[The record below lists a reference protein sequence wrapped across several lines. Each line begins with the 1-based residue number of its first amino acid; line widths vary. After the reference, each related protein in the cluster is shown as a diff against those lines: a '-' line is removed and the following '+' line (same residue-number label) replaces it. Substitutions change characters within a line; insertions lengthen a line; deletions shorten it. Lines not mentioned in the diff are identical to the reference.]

1 MINEESMKLMA
12 KLSKPE
18 NPISLL
24 AVELER
30 QNNKMRIAINE
41 AIRRPLGVVPD
52 SAFEFYE
59 ADFMETND
67 GK

>member
-1 MINEESMKLMA
+1 MINDESTALME
-12 KLSKPE
+12 KLSKPK
-18 NPISLL
+18 NPISIL
-24 AVELER
+24 AVELTR

-59 ADFMETND
+59 ADFDRKEN
-67 GK
+67 

>member
-1 MINEESMKLMA
+1 ME
-12 KLSKPE
+12 KLSKPK

-24 AVELER
+24 AVELTR

-59 ADFMETND
+59 ADFD
-67 GK
+67 KKD

>member
-18 NPISLL
+18 NLISLL
-24 AVELER
+24 AVELTR

-41 AIRRPLGVVPD
+41 AIRWPLGVVPD
-52 SAFEFYE
+52 SAFEFYD
-59 ADFMETND
+59 ADFDRKEN
-67 GK
+67 